1 MKTFHVLF
9 ATILWG
15 DDNDTR
21 LVLISL
27 RSIMGEET
35 VPKQGHLIYSEPHMT
50 FSTNWCEILCNPT
63 NTSSHSLS
71 LILALFLLLLLL
83 LNLSPLSF
91 LSSSVLPLVLAQTL
105 AFIVSLQIKKG
116 LHFFYMIQLS
126 LICSEWITQCVTHGV
141 TDHVFSWIFPFFWF
155 PQAFLKILAKN
166 CYRKCHYRM
175 SIQVML

>member
-1 MKTFHVLF
+1 MPLWAGVACASGRRDKRFRDEDWHAAYCKSDWAADTPVKTFHVLF

-15 DDNDTR
+15 DGNDTR

-50 FSTNWCEILCNPT
+50 FSTNWCEILCKAT
-63 NTSSHSLS
+63 TTSSHSLS
-71 LILALFLLLLLL
+71 LILALFLLLLL

-105 AFIVSLQIKKG
+105 AFIVSSQIKKG
-116 LHFFYMIQLS
+116 Q
-126 LICSEWITQCVTHGV
+126 
-141 TDHVFSWIFPFFWF
+141 
-155 PQAFLKILAKN
+155 K
-166 CYRKCHYRM
+166 KCIWYI
-175 SIQVML
+175 SA